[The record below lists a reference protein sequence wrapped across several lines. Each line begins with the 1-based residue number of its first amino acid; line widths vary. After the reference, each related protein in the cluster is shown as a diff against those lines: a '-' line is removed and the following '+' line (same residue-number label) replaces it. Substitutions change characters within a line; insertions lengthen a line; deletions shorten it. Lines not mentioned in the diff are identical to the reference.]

1 MTPVESKIRLFNWN
15 SPRSPNLQQ
24 NGRDIDR
31 LTIAFS
37 NKRGNIYRDNLRH
50 RQRQGLAKGHPY
62 NFAGKFT
69 RTDFF
74 FFLFFKNLAEA

>member
-24 NGRDIDR
+24 NGRDIDG

-50 RQRQGLAKGHPY
+50 RDKDLLKDIHIILLVNSQEWI
-62 NFAGKFT
+62 
-69 RTDFF
+69 FF
-74 FFLFFKNLAEA
+74 FSFFSKT